1 MQSIV
6 SSSHN
11 NVKLSAFDIE
21 QLPNH
26 KVKNSNEWSS
36 SCPVCPTS
44 GATSNIDRFVY
55 NVKKGAYWCRQC
67 GLGGYVNHEVKS
79 TLTADQLADIERRKR
94 QAKQV
99 EIDRN
104 RTALEQ
110 LQAKR
115 NDLVYHRNL
124 NGNSDYVQ
132 RKWGITDYTIDEFK
146 VGYCNACPTYPRSD
160 SITAPYYWGEKLIN
174 IDHRLSSP
182 DRENDKYRPE
192 MTGLPTA
199 IFNANI
205 IADEEWLILVEGA
218 FKTMVLCQNG
228 LPAIG
233 TPGATN
239 YKLIKASLKLFSL
252 KQIIYVALDPGVE
265 PAATKIAKLFGAAK
279 LQARLVSIP
288 TKPDD
293 FFTLYGGTADQFCQ
307 YLEAGR
313 VIQ

>member
-6 SSSHN
+6 SGLRN
-11 NVKLSAFDIE
+11 TVKLSVLDIE

-94 QAKQV
+94 QAKQA

-160 SITAPYYWGEKLIN
+160 SITAPYYWGDQLVN
-174 IDHRLSSP
+174 LRHRLSSP
-182 DRENDKYRPE
+182 NGQGKYRPE
-192 MTGLPTA
+192 AAGLPTA

-205 IADEEWLILVEGA
+205 IAGEEWLILIEGE
-218 FKTMVLCQNG
+218 FKTMVLQQNG

-233 TPGATN
+233 TPGAN
-239 YKLIKASLKLFSL
+239 IFKEKWLKLFSPD
-252 KQIIYVALDPGVE
+252 QIIYVALDPGAE
-265 PAATKIAKLFGAAK
+265 PQAIKIVKMFNSAK